1 MAMTRTKASALA
13 PLLGEWQSDRDK
25 TLQYWAFPRNATAR
39 AKKLFRSK
47 DFFGHLR
54 FRITP
59 KRFTATYEGKSSSQ
73 PYRVVFHDA
82 HRAIIVFG
90 AGRRRDYRDLHFDG
104 SDSFYMLAGKANCEF
119 FRRLKANRALK
130 GRRAKRAR

>member
-1 MAMTRTKASALA
+1 MTRAQAKPLA
-13 PLLGEWQSDRDK
+13 PLLGKWQSDRRK
-25 TLQYWAFPRNATAR
+25 TLAYWAFPSTATAR

-73 PYRVVFHDA
+73 PYRLIFHDA
-82 HRAIIVFG
+82 HRAILVFG
-90 AGRRRDYRDLHFDG
+90 SARKKEFRDLHFDG
-104 SDSFYMLAGKANCEF
+104 PDSFYMLAGKANCEF
-119 FRRLKANRALK
+119 FRRVGANNALK
-130 GRRAKRAR
+130 KRRAKRARP